1 MQKKKA
7 QELIFIITKKK
18 KSCDV
23 TLIHTQEKQ
32 SLAN

>member
-18 KSCDV
+18 KAVMSLSF
-23 TLIHTQEKQ
+23 TLKKNN
-32 SLAN
+32 L